1 MTEDMQL
8 TFYYPFCMTIAGPSK
23 CRKTQ
28 FVTRL
33 LHDRYKMITP
43 SATRIIYCYS
53 IWQSKY
59 DEIKESIRS
68 IDFFNGI
75 PDTDLWGTIDPNA
88 KNLIVLDD
96 LMAEC
101 IKNDKILN
109 LFTVGAHHYNISTIF
124 ISQKVNIRE
133 Q

>member
-1 MTEDMQL
+1 MQL